1 MSEPSEYSLRSG
13 PYLGEISAL
22 CFLHLPPPHLSST
35 PYLLAGTGSQL
46 LLYQLE
52 TGKMVKSFHV
62 FQGIRVHGITTCSS
76 INGNGNGHGK
86 DRSFSSPI
94 DFNIAVFGERRVK
107 LFTLSIQMDCQ
118 FQDQPQ
124 DFIHFHLNLLHLL
137 PKFSHWVLDVCFLK
151 DHASSPHQESCCL
164 AIGCSDNSVS
174 FWDYLKPK
182 ANFHVRCPDRC
193 LLYSMRIWGEK
204 VEALRIASGT
214 IYNEIIVWKVVH
226 SNHTS
231 SKSPV
236 KDHVSMISSF
246 DKGLQFHDQQ
256 YESVHMCRLAGH
268 EGSIFCI
275 AWFSDGS
282 KLISVSD
289 DRSARLWTVH
299 AERKEFDNFA
309 EILGS
314 HSVGPVLFGHS
325 ARVWDCCIFD
335 SLIVTAGEDCTCR
348 VWGLDGNQLKMIR
361 EHTLDISMYDTNL
374 QTAVVFVAQPI
385 LSTKPTIQYV
395 VLRGRGIWRCLYDP
409 NSSLLVTA
417 GFDSSIKAQL
427 LNASLFKS
435 SERHDEEA
443 KELTDRTKI
452 FTVRIPR
459 SSEHIGLM
467 NSKSEYVRCLHF
479 AREDALYVATNN
491 GYLYH
496 AKLSN
501 MADVKWTELLR
512 VSETVPIVCM
522 DLLSRSSSNLTSTV
536 EDWVAVGDGKG
547 HMTIVS
553 IVGDIHTPKVGITLT
568 WSAGVE
574 RQLLGTYWCRS
585 LGSRFIFT
593 SDPRGTLRLWRLG
606 NPLQS
611 VSHSSPKSCDPLLIA
626 EFVSCFG
633 IRIMCLDASFEDEV
647 LVCGD
652 LRGNLVV
659 FPLLKDLLLGTSVAA
674 SEVKISTLNYF
685 KGAHGISSVCSI
697 SVASFSSS
705 RVEIH
710 STGGDGCIC
719 YLEHDRDQQ
728 NLEFLGMKQ
737 VKELSL
743 VRCVFDAT
751 SSNDLTS
758 GSYAVGFSST
768 NFLIWNLMS
777 EAKVVQVPCGGWRR
791 PYAYYL
797 GDVPEIKNC
806 FAFVKGF
813 WVLDSVRKIYPQNL
827 HLQFHG
833 REMHSIC
840 FIPEDSQFS
849 SKQVTLSNSCWIA
862 TGCEDGTV
870 RLTRYLGLKLGTKS
884 LSPMCDPEKENL
896 CLYGFPSEQWEVN
909 LPAEEVPPEL
919 PEPTLGINFARD
931 GMQEKDWLSLV
942 AVHSDAWLLSVAFY
956 FGARFG
962 FDKADRKRLFNMIND
977 LPTIFE
983 VVTGAAKKQQK
994 EKSSVSNHS
1003 SNKSKSNSKVR
1014 GSESQTKYDPS
1025 VEEWSASSLLGEH
1038 VGGSA
1043 VRSICFVSKIHKL
1056 AADVTNMPYGIN
1068 RLNADLG
1075 DRENPCLLISVG
1087 AKRVLTCWKQK
1098 NRVTKFKEEAS
1109 MTKPRDATGSGFKP
1123 SSRMFSPMSFQWLS
1137 TDMPNKYYSTCEI
1150 RENTEKVGTA
1160 ENVVG
1165 SDAAY
1170 ASPFPEARKIESKI
1184 YLGDK
1189 YENDWRYLAVT
1200 AFLVEVTYSRLTV
1213 CFIIVACSDATL
1225 ALRALLLPY
1234 RLWFDV
1240 ALLVPLPSP
1249 VLALQHIIIP
1259 MGLPSEVWKLLYL
1272 TNMPPDVEKKEK
1284 IREEKKEE
1292 EDQMWFYDNIT
1303 YLQIKTVGATL
1314 INAHETHSLVSKNN
1328 VQTGSVYL
1336 LISGSTDGS
1345 ITFWDLTESVEN
1357 FIRSVSDFH
1366 IEKSIDCQK
1375 RPRTGRGSQGGRWWK
1390 ALGSGISTKNRG
1402 DNSVTARTIEGTGKN
1417 MLNTVGCGTP
1427 SKCTNSE
1434 RGATACSQPIYTPS
1448 IEEEKLADSSLELCR
1463 IWPLKIL
1470 NNIHQSGVNCL
1481 HISSIQNNRGSNF
1494 AYMYYALSGGDDQ
1507 ALHCLGFDLQILPS
1521 NQYSENQ
1528 DHDIGHGVS
1537 ESMNNFIHHGQN
1549 QNYSIRFFYHDK
1561 VASAHSSSVKGIWTD
1576 GCWVFSTGLDQRIRC
1591 WLLDEHGKLKEYAC
1605 LIISV
1610 PEPEALDART
1620 WGKDSYQIIVAG
1632 RGMQMVEFSTSCGMD
1647 NGD

>member
-1 MSEPSEYSLRSG
+1 MGFMQARFSEVSMHRPFSGPDPTYKIRIQGNRTVVELGIGRATLSFLKAAAAAAAAAVAASSAVAMSEPSECRLRSG

-62 FQGIRVHGITTCSS
+62 FHGIRVHGITTCSS
-76 INGNGNGHGK
+76 INGNGNGNGE

-151 DHASSPHQESCCL
+151 DHASSLHQESCSL

-226 SNHTS
+226 NNHTS

-236 KDHVSMISSF
+236 KDHINMISSF
-246 DKGLQFHDQQ
+246 DKGLQVHEQQ

-268 EGSIFCI
+268 EGSIFRI
-275 AWFSDGS
+275 AWSSDGS

-299 AERKEFDNFA
+299 AERKEFDNSA

-348 VWGLDGNQLKMIR
+348 MWGLDGNQLKMIR
-361 EHTLDISMYDTNL
+361 EHI
-374 QTAVVFVAQPI
+374 
-385 LSTKPTIQYV
+385 
-395 VLRGRGIWRCLYDP
+395 GRGIWRCLYDP

-452 FTVRIPR
+452 FTVCIPR

-501 MADVKWTELLR
+501 MGDVKWTELLR
-512 VSETVPIVCM
+512 ISETVPIVCM
-522 DLLSRSSSNLTSTV
+522 DLLSRSSSNLPSTV

-547 HMTIVS
+547 HMTVVS

-611 VSHSSPKSCDPLLIA
+611 VSHSSAKSCDLSLIA

-652 LRGNLVV
+652 LRGNLVL

-758 GSYAVGFSST
+758 GSYAVGFSSS

-806 FAFVKGF
+806 FAFVKDEVIYIHSY
-813 WVLDSVRKIYPQNL
+813 WVLDSARKIYPQNL

-840 FIPEDSQFS
+840 FIPEDSQS
-849 SKQVTLSNSCWIA
+849 NSKQVTLSNSCWIA

-870 RLTRYLGLKLGTKS
+870 RLTR
-884 LSPMCDPEKENL
+884 
-896 CLYGFPSEQWEVN
+896 
-909 LPAEEVPPEL
+909 
-919 PEPTLGINFARD
+919 
-931 GMQEKDWLSLV
+931 
-942 AVHSDAWLLSVAFY
+942 
-956 FGARFG
+956 
-962 FDKADRKRLFNMIND
+962 
-977 LPTIFE
+977 
-983 VVTGAAKKQQK
+983 
-994 EKSSVSNHS
+994 
-1003 SNKSKSNSKVR
+1003 
-1014 GSESQTKYDPS
+1014 YDPS

-1056 AADVTNMPYGIN
+1056 AADVTNMPNGIN

-1075 DRENPCLLISVG
+1075 HRENPCLLISVG

-1098 NRVTKFKEEAS
+1098 NRITKFKEEAS
-1109 MTKPRDATGSGFKP
+1109 MTKPGDATGSGFKP

-1200 AFLVEVTYSRLTV
+1200 AFLVEVAYSRLTV

-1249 VLALQHIIIP
+1249 VLALQHVIIP
-1259 MGLPSEVWKLLYL
+1259 VGLPSE
-1272 TNMPPDVEKKEK
+1272 D
-1284 IREEKKEE
+1284 
-1292 EDQMWFYDNIT
+1292 
-1303 YLQIKTVGATL
+1303 
-1314 INAHETHSLVSKNN
+1314 N
-1328 VQTGSVYL
+1328 VQTGSVHL

-1390 ALGSGISTKNRG
+1390 ALGSGISTKNPG
-1402 DNSVTARTIEGTGKN
+1402 DYSVTARTIEGTGKN
-1417 MLNTVGCGTP
+1417 MLHMVGCGTP
-1427 SKCTNSE
+1427 SKCTDSE
-1434 RGATACSQPIYTPS
+1434 RGATACTQPIYTPS
-1448 IEEEKLADSSLELCR
+1448 IEEKLGDSSLELCT

-1481 HISSIQNNRGSNF
+1481 HISSIQNNRGSDF

-1507 ALHCLGFDLQILPS
+1507 ALHCLGFDLQMLPS

-1549 QNYSIRFFYHDK
+1549 QNYSIRFLYHDK

-1610 PEPEALDART
+1610 PEPEALDARAC
-1620 WGKDSYQIIVAG
+1620 GKDSYQIIVAG

>member
-174 FWDYLKPK
+174 FWDYLKLK

-268 EGSIFCI
+268 EGSIFRI

-361 EHTLDISMYDTNL
+361 EHMYAFSSNSPVPL
-374 QTAVVFVAQPI
+374 AAVGVSIAIFNQASKVTIFPLVSITTSFVAEEDTVGRINREALEDENTEKISAKKNEMKQ
-385 LSTKPTIQYV
+385 LTLEGV
-395 VLRGRGIWRCLYDP
+395 VLENLEEGLGTICEMKELMPEEGGKEFVLLIRNMILMITRKASTFKKHIFKLDALGVEILQIAFPAALALAADP
-409 NSSLLVTA
+409 
-417 GFDSSIKAQL
+417 I
-427 LNASLFKS
+427 ASLIDTAFIGRLGLNVSQFKS
-435 SERHDEEA
+435 Q
-443 KELTDRTKI
+443 
-452 FTVRIPR
+452 
-459 SSEHIGLM
+459 G
-467 NSKSEYVRCLHF
+467 
-479 AREDALYVATNN
+479 
-491 GYLYH
+491 
-496 AKLSN
+496 
-501 MADVKWTELLR
+501 
-512 VSETVPIVCM
+512 
-522 DLLSRSSSNLTSTV
+522 
-536 EDWVAVGDGKG
+536 
-547 HMTIVS
+547 
-553 IVGDIHTPKVGITLT
+553 
-568 WSAGVE
+568 
-574 RQLLGTYWCRS
+574 
-585 LGSRFIFT
+585 
-593 SDPRGTLRLWRLG
+593 
-606 NPLQS
+606 
-611 VSHSSPKSCDPLLIA
+611 
-626 EFVSCFG
+626 
-633 IRIMCLDASFEDEV
+633 
-647 LVCGD
+647 
-652 LRGNLVV
+652 
-659 FPLLKDLLLGTSVAA
+659 
-674 SEVKISTLNYF
+674 
-685 KGAHGISSVCSI
+685 
-697 SVASFSSS
+697 
-705 RVEIH
+705 
-710 STGGDGCIC
+710 
-719 YLEHDRDQQ
+719 
-728 NLEFLGMKQ
+728 
-737 VKELSL
+737 
-743 VRCVFDAT
+743 
-751 SSNDLTS
+751 
-758 GSYAVGFSST
+758 
-768 NFLIWNLMS
+768 
-777 EAKVVQVPCGGWRR
+777 
-791 PYAYYL
+791 
-797 GDVPEIKNC
+797 
-806 FAFVKGF
+806 
-813 WVLDSVRKIYPQNL
+813 
-827 HLQFHG
+827 
-833 REMHSIC
+833 
-840 FIPEDSQFS
+840 
-849 SKQVTLSNSCWIA
+849 
-862 TGCEDGTV
+862 
-870 RLTRYLGLKLGTKS
+870 
-884 LSPMCDPEKENL
+884 
-896 CLYGFPSEQWEVN
+896 
-909 LPAEEVPPEL
+909 
-919 PEPTLGINFARD
+919 
-931 GMQEKDWLSLV
+931 
-942 AVHSDAWLLSVAFY
+942 
-956 FGARFG
+956 
-962 FDKADRKRLFNMIND
+962 
-977 LPTIFE
+977 
-983 VVTGAAKKQQK
+983 
-994 EKSSVSNHS
+994 
-1003 SNKSKSNSKVR
+1003 
-1014 GSESQTKYDPS
+1014 TKYDPS

-1056 AADVTNMPYGIN
+1056 AADVTNMPNGIN

-1098 NRVTKFKEEAS
+1098 NRITKFEEEAS
-1109 MTKPRDATGSGFKP
+1109 MTKPHDATGSGFKP

-1259 MGLPSEVWKLLYL
+1259 MGLPSE
-1272 TNMPPDVEKKEK
+1272 D
-1284 IREEKKEE
+1284 
-1292 EDQMWFYDNIT
+1292 
-1303 YLQIKTVGATL
+1303 
-1314 INAHETHSLVSKNN
+1314 N

-1427 SKCTNSE
+1427 SKCTDSE
-1434 RGATACSQPIYTPS
+1434 RGATACTQPIYTPS